1 MIDEIVP
8 AIGAVAA
15 VLTSLS
21 YILQVRKTCRRQST
35 HDLSLHMLGSL
46 TLGLT
51 FWATY
56 GYFRG
61 DWVIVIANLVGASL
75 SGGVLAFKVRD
86 IFRW

>member
-21 YILQVRKTCRRQST
+21 YIPQVRKTWRRQST

-51 FWATY
+51 FWIIY

-75 SGGVLAFKVRD
+75 SGSVLAFKIRD